1 MKKNSIN
8 AVYKDLGVI
17 QLDSGEKL
25 HSEKLDIPFGTGVRL
40 SIEYNE
46 IDFISGSDGIVWA
59 TYNKDQ
65 VETIQGALQAHKI
78 DSLIL
83 EKKLEGS
90 LLLLIKIANQE
101 KTESAVDFIWRG
113 EDGLKLKPDWYYPA
127 GKPNESFERW
137 TKNI

>member
-1 MKKNSIN
+1 MKKDSIN

-25 HSEKLDIPFGTGVRL
+25 NCEKLDLPFGTGVRL
-40 SIEYNE
+40 RIEYNE
-46 IDFISGSDGIVWA
+46 IDFKSGSNGIVWA

-65 VETIQGALQAHKI
+65 AETIQGALEAHKI
-78 DSLIL
+78 DLQIL

-90 LLLLIKIANQE
+90 LLFLIKISDRE
-101 KTESAVDFIWRG
+101 KTGEAIDFIWKG
-113 EDGLKLKPDWYYPA
+113 EDGLKLKPDWYYPID
-127 GKPNESFERW
+127 KPNESFERW